1 MPQVRFDQYY
11 KFAELTAVLQAWA
24 VEHPD
29 RFRLTS
35 IGKSYEGRDIW
46 LATVTNFATGPDT
59 EKPAFF
65 IEANIH
71 AVEVTGCIAAL
82 HLINKLL
89 TQYGTDEKVTRVM
102 DTRAF
107 YIMPRLNPD
116 GAELALADRPR
127 FVRSS
132 VRPYP
137 RLDQQDG
144 LIEEDI
150 DGDGR
155 ILMMRV
161 RDPNGAWK
169 PYPDDPRWLIAR
181 EPDDAPGTAGASGG
195 DFYRLLPEGRLQ
207 NYDGVTI
214 KVAPAREGL
223 DLNRQYPMEWAPE
236 GDQQGAGPYPTS
248 EPEVRA
254 MVQAVIDRPNI
265 TGYITY
271 HTMSGVHLRP
281 YSAHA
286 DDDFPTADLRTYKFI
301 GERATK
307 FTGYPAKSVFHDFK
321 YEPKQVIRGG
331 SDDWMYDHLGVYAW
345 TTEFW
350 SPQQQ
355 IGLKDYHFI
364 EWYRDHPLE
373 HDLKL
378 LKWND
383 EVLKGKGYVD
393 WYPFEHPQLGRV
405 ELGGWDQMYSW
416 TNPPAELLEKEI
428 APHSDFAIFHLLISP
443 KLDVYTLEV
452 KPLGADT
459 YHVRLVLCNTGWLP
473 TNITQK
479 AVDRKAVR
487 PIEVELTLPEGAK
500 LINGEK
506 KTEVGQL
513 DGRSDKRNLL
523 STYAD
528 VTSDRVK
535 VEWVIAAPNG
545 GALKIEARHQR
556 AGVIRREVELK

>member
-1 MPQVRFDQYY
+1 MPQVRFDKYY
-11 KFAELTAVLQAWA
+11 KYDELTSILQAWA
-24 VEHPD
+24 VEQPD
-29 RFRLTS
+29 RVRLTS
-35 IGKSYEGRDIW
+35 IGQSYQGRDIW

-59 EKPAFF
+59 EKPAFWL
-65 IEANIH
+65 EANIH
-71 AVEVTGCIAAL
+71 AVEVTGCTAAL

-89 TQYGTDEKVTRVM
+89 TQYGVDEKVTRVM

-107 YIMPRLNPD
+107 YIVPRLNPD

-144 LIEEDI
+144 LIEEDL

-169 PYPDDPRWLIAR
+169 PYPADPRLLIVR
-181 EPDDAPGTAGASGG
+181 EPDDAPGGEY
-195 DFYRLLPEGRLQ
+195 YRLLPEGSIQ

-214 KVAPAREGL
+214 KVAPVREGL

-236 GDQQGAGPYPTS
+236 ADQRGAGPYPTS

-286 DDDFPTADLRTYKFI
+286 DDDFPTSDLRAYKLI

-373 HDLKL
+373 DEIKL
-378 LKWND
+378 LKWSD
-383 EVLKGKGYVD
+383 EVLQRTGYVD
-393 WYPFEHPQLGRV
+393 WYPFEHPQLGHV
-405 ELGGWDQMYSW
+405 ELGGWDQLYSW
-416 TNPPAELLEKEI
+416 TNPPTYLLEKEI

-443 KLDVYTLEV
+443 QLDVHTLGV
-452 KPLGADT
+452 KPIGDGV

-479 AVDRKAVR
+479 ALDRKAVR
-487 PIEVELTLPEGAK
+487 PIEVELTLPDGAT
-500 LINGEK
+500 LVNGEK
-506 KTEVGQL
+506 KVEAGQL
-513 DGRSDKRNLL
+513 EGRSQKRNILD
-523 STYAD
+523 TYAD
-528 VTSDRVK
+528 PTSDRVK
-535 VEWVIAAPNG
+535 VEWVIDAPTG
-545 GALKIEARHQR
+545 GTLKIEARHQR
-556 AGVIRREVELK
+556 AGVIRREVALS

>member
-1 MPQVRFDQYY
+1 MPEIRFNKYY
-11 KFAELTAVLQAWA
+11 KYDELTAVLQAWA
-24 VEHPD
+24 SAHPD
-29 RFRLTS
+29 RFRLAS
-35 IGKSYEGRDIW
+35 LGKSYEGRDIW
-46 LATVTNFATGPDT
+46 LATVTNFATGPDA
-59 EKPAFF
+59 EKPAFW

-71 AVEVTGCIAAL
+71 AVEVTGCTAAL
-82 HLINKLL
+82 HLIHKLL
-89 TQYGTDEKVTRVM
+89 MQYGSDEKVTRVM

-107 YIMPRLNPD
+107 YIVPRLNPD

-127 FVRSS
+127 FIRSS

-155 ILMMRV
+155 ILMMRL

-181 EPDDAPGTAGASGG
+181 EPDDAPGGE
-195 DFYRLLPEGRLQ
+195 FYRVLPEGRIQ

-223 DLNRQYPMEWAPE
+223 DLNRQFPMEWAPE
-236 GDQQGAGPYPTS
+236 GEQKGAGPYPAS
-248 EPEVRA
+248 EPEIRA
-254 MVQAVIDRPNI
+254 LVQAIVDRPNI

-281 YSAHA
+281 YSAHP
-286 DDDFPTADLRTYKFI
+286 DDDFPTDDLRTYKFI

-331 SDDWMYDHLGVYAW
+331 SDDWLYDHIGVYAW

-373 HDLKL
+373 DDLKL

-393 WYPFEHPQLGRV
+393 WYPFEHPQLGPV

-443 KLDVYTLEV
+443 RLDVHTLEV
-452 KPLGADT
+452 KPLGSNT

-479 AVDRKAVR
+479 AIDRKAVR
-487 PIEVELTLPEGAK
+487 PIEVELTLPDGAQ

-506 KTEVGQL
+506 KTELGQL

-523 STYAD
+523 AVYAD

-535 VEWVIAAPNG
+535 AEWVIAAPQG
-545 GALKIEARHQR
+545 GTLKIEARHQR
-556 AGVIRREVELK
+556 AGVIRREVELA

>member
-1 MPQVRFDQYY
+1 MPDVRFDKYY
-11 KFAELTAVLQAWA
+11 RYDELTTILQAWA
-24 VEHPD
+24 AEQPD
-29 RFRLTS
+29 RFHLIS
-35 IGKSYEGRDIW
+35 MGKSHEGRDIW
-46 LATVTNFATGPDT
+46 LATVTNFATGPDK

-71 AVEVTGCIAAL
+71 ATEVTGCTAAL

-102 DTRAF
+102 DTRVF
-107 YIMPRLNPD
+107 YIASRLNPD

-155 ILMMRV
+155 ILTMRV

-181 EPDDAPGTAGASGG
+181 EPDDAPGG
-195 DFYRLLPEGRLQ
+195 DEFYRLLPEGRIQ

-236 GDQQGAGPYPTS
+236 GDQTGAGPYPTS

-281 YSAHA
+281 YSAHP
-286 DDDFPTADLRTYKFI
+286 DDDFPTSDLRTYKFI

-331 SDDWMYDHLGVYAW
+331 SDDWMYDHIGVYAW

-373 HDLKL
+373 DDLKL

-393 WYPFEHPQLGRV
+393 WYPFEHPQLGHV

-416 TNPPAELLEKEI
+416 NNPPVELLEKEI

-443 KLDVYTLEV
+443 MLDVHTLEV

-487 PIEVELTLPEGAK
+487 PIEVELTLPDGAK

-506 KTEVGQL
+506 KIEVGQL
-513 DGRSDKRNLL
+513 EGRSDKRNLL

-528 VTSDRVK
+528 ATSDRVK
-535 VEWVIAAPNG
+535 AEWVIAAPNG
-545 GALKIEARHQR
+545 GSLKIEARHAR
-556 AGVIRREVELK
+556 AGTLRREVELK

>member
-1 MPQVRFDQYY
+1 MPQVRFDHYY
-11 KFAELTAVLQAWA
+11 KYAELTAVLQAWA

-71 AVEVTGCIAAL
+71 AVEVTGCTAAL

-107 YIMPRLNPD
+107 YITPRLNPD
-116 GAELALADRPR
+116 GAELALADRPK

-181 EPDDAPGTAGASGG
+181 EPDDAPAVPGAPGG
-195 DFYRLLPEGRLQ
+195 EFYRLLPEGRLQ

-383 EVLKGKGYVD
+383 EVLKGKGYID
-393 WYPFEHPQLGRV
+393 WYPFEHPQLGQV

-443 KLDVYTLEV
+443 KLDVHTLEV

-479 AVDRKAVR
+479 AIDRKAVR

-500 LINGEK
+500 IINGEK

-513 DGRSDKRNLL
+513 DGRSDKRNVL

-545 GALKIEARHQR
+545 GPLKIEARHQR
-556 AGVIRREVELK
+556 AGVIRREVELA

>member
-1 MPQVRFDQYY
+1 MPEVRFNKYY
-11 KFAELTAVLQAWA
+11 KYDELTAVLQAWA
-24 VEHPD
+24 SAHPD
-29 RFRLTS
+29 RFRLAS
-35 IGKSYEGRDIW
+35 LGKSYEGRDIW
-46 LATVTNFATGPDT
+46 LATVTNFATGPDA
-59 EKPAFF
+59 EKPSFW

-71 AVEVTGCIAAL
+71 AVEVTGCTAAL
-82 HLINKLL
+82 HLIHKLL
-89 TQYGTDEKVTRVM
+89 TRYGTDEKVTRVM

-107 YIMPRLNPD
+107 YIVPRLNPD

-127 FVRSS
+127 FIRSS

-155 ILMMRV
+155 ILMMRL

-181 EPDDAPGTAGASGG
+181 EPDDAPGGE
-195 DFYRLLPEGRLQ
+195 FYRVLPEGRIQ
-207 NYDGVTI
+207 NYDGVII
-214 KVAPAREGL
+214 KAAPAREGL
-223 DLNRQYPMEWAPE
+223 DLNRQFPMEWAPE
-236 GDQQGAGPYPTS
+236 GEQKGAGPYPTS
-248 EPEVRA
+248 EPEIRA
-254 MVQAVIDRPNI
+254 LVQAIIDRPNI

-281 YSAHA
+281 YSAHP
-286 DDDFPTADLRTYKFI
+286 DDDFPTDDLRTYKFI

-331 SDDWMYDHLGVYAW
+331 SDDWLYDHLGVYAW

-373 HDLKL
+373 DDLKL

-393 WYPFEHPQLGRV
+393 WYPFEHPQLGPV

-443 KLDVYTLEV
+443 RLDVHTLEV
-452 KPLGADT
+452 KPLGSNT

-479 AVDRKAVR
+479 AIDRKAVR
-487 PIEVELTLPEGAK
+487 PIEVELTLPAGAQ

-506 KTEVGQL
+506 KTELGQL

-523 STYAD
+523 AAYAD

-535 VEWVIAAPNG
+535 AEWVIAAPAG
-545 GALKIEARHQR
+545 GTLKIEARHQR

>member
-1 MPQVRFDQYY
+1 MANVRFDKYY
-11 KFAELTAVLQAWA
+11 KHDELTAVLQTWA
-24 VEHPD
+24 VEQPD

-35 IGKSYEGRDIW
+35 MGKSYEGRDIW

-59 EKPAFF
+59 EKPAFW

-71 AVEVTGCIAAL
+71 ATEVTGCTAAL

-89 TQYGTDEKVTRVM
+89 TQYGQDEKVTRVM

-107 YIMPRLNPD
+107 YIAPRLNPD
-116 GAELALADRPR
+116 GAELALADRPK
-127 FVRSS
+127 FIRSS

-155 ILMMRV
+155 ILTMRV

-181 EPDDAPGTAGASGG
+181 EPDDAPGSGE
-195 DFYRLLPEGRLQ
+195 FYRLLPEGSIQ

-236 GDQQGAGPYPTS
+236 GDQHGAGPYPTS

-271 HTMSGVHLRP
+271 HTSSGVHLRP

-364 EWYRDHPLE
+364 EWYRDHPLD

-383 EVLKGKGYVD
+383 EVLKGKGYID
-393 WYPFEHPQLGRV
+393 WYPYEHPQLGHV

-416 TNPPAELLEKEI
+416 TNPPTDLLEKEI

-443 KLDVYTLEV
+443 KLDVHTLEV

-500 LINGEK
+500 MINGEK
-506 KTEVGQL
+506 KVEVGQL

-545 GALKIEARHQR
+545 GPLKIEARHQR
-556 AGVIRREVELK
+556 AGVIRREVELA

>member
-1 MPQVRFDQYY
+1 
-11 KFAELTAVLQAWA
+11 
-24 VEHPD
+24 
-29 RFRLTS
+29 
-35 IGKSYEGRDIW
+35 
-46 LATVTNFATGPDT
+46 
-59 EKPAFF
+59 
-65 IEANIH
+65 
-71 AVEVTGCIAAL
+71 
-82 HLINKLL
+82 
-89 TQYGTDEKVTRVM
+89 M

-107 YIMPRLNPD
+107 YIAPRLNPD

-127 FVRSS
+127 FIRSS

-155 ILMMRV
+155 ILTMRV

-181 EPDDAPGTAGASGG
+181 EPDDAPGSGE
-195 DFYRLLPEGRLQ
+195 FYRLLPEGSIQ

-236 GDQQGAGPYPTS
+236 GDQHGAGPYPTS

-286 DDDFPTADLRTYKFI
+286 DDDMPTGDLRTFKFI

-378 LKWND
+378 LKWSD
-383 EVLKGKGYVD
+383 EVLKGKGYID
-393 WYPFEHPQLGRV
+393 WYPFEHPQLGHV
-405 ELGGWDQMYSW
+405 ELGGWDGMYS
-416 TNPPAELLEKEI
+416 L
-428 APHSDFAIFHLLISP
+428 DAIRPRNCWRKKSP
-443 KLDVYTLEV
+443 RT
-452 KPLGADT
+452 A
-459 YHVRLVLCNTGWLP
+459 
-473 TNITQK
+473 
-479 AVDRKAVR
+479 
-487 PIEVELTLPEGAK
+487 TLPSS
-500 LINGEK
+500 IC
-506 KTEVGQL
+506 
-513 DGRSDKRNLL
+513 
-523 STYAD
+523 
-528 VTSDRVK
+528 
-535 VEWVIAAPNG
+535 
-545 GALKIEARHQR
+545 
-556 AGVIRREVELK
+556 

>member
-1 MPQVRFDQYY
+1 MLEIRFNKYY
-11 KFAELTAVLQAWA
+11 KYDELTAVLQAWA
-24 VEHPD
+24 SAHPD
-29 RFRLTS
+29 RFRLAS
-35 IGKSYEGRDIW
+35 LGKSYEGRDIW
-46 LATVTNFATGPDT
+46 LATVTNFATGPDA
-59 EKPAFF
+59 EKPAFW

-71 AVEVTGCIAAL
+71 AVEVTGCTAAL
-82 HLINKLL
+82 HLIHKLL
-89 TQYGTDEKVTRVM
+89 TQYGSDEKVTRVM

-107 YIMPRLNPD
+107 YIVPRLNPD

-127 FVRSS
+127 FIRSS

-137 RLDQQDG
+137 RLDQRDG

-155 ILMMRV
+155 ILMMRL

-181 EPDDAPGTAGASGG
+181 EPDDAPGGE
-195 DFYRLLPEGRLQ
+195 FYRVLPEGRIQ

-223 DLNRQYPMEWAPE
+223 DLNRQFPMEWAPE
-236 GDQQGAGPYPTS
+236 GEQKGAGPYPAS
-248 EPEVRA
+248 EPEIRA
-254 MVQAVIDRPNI
+254 LVQAIVDRPNI

-281 YSAHA
+281 YSAHP
-286 DDDFPTADLRTYKFI
+286 DDDFPTDDLRTYKFI

-331 SDDWMYDHLGVYAW
+331 SDDWLYDHIGVYAW

-373 HDLKL
+373 DDLKL

-383 EVLKGKGYVD
+383 EVLKGQGYVD
-393 WYPFEHPQLGRV
+393 WYPFEHPQLGPV

-443 KLDVYTLEV
+443 RLDVHTLEV
-452 KPLGADT
+452 KPLGANT

-479 AVDRKAVR
+479 AIDRKAVR
-487 PIEVELTLPEGAK
+487 PIEVELTLPDGAQ

-506 KTEVGQL
+506 KTELGQL

-523 STYAD
+523 AAYAD
-528 VTSDRVK
+528 VTSDRIK
-535 VEWVIAAPNG
+535 AEWVIAAPQG
-545 GALKIEARHQR
+545 GTLKIEARHQR
-556 AGVIRREVELK
+556 AGVIRREVELA

>member
-1 MPQVRFDQYY
+1 MPEVRFDRFY
-11 KFAELTAVLQAWA
+11 KHAELTAILQAWA
-24 VEHPD
+24 TQHPD

-59 EKPAFF
+59 EKPAFW

-71 AVEVTGCIAAL
+71 AVEVTGCTAAL
-82 HLINKLL
+82 HLIAKLL
-89 TQYGTDEKVTRVM
+89 TQYGRDEKVTRVL

-107 YIMPRLNPD
+107 YIAPRLNPD

-169 PYPDDPRWLIAR
+169 PCPDDPRWLIAR
-181 EPDDAPGTAGASGG
+181 EPDEAPGGEY
-195 DFYRLLPEGRLQ
+195 YRLLPEGRIQ

-236 GDQQGAGPYPTS
+236 GEQKGAGPYPAS

-281 YSAHA
+281 YSAHP
-286 DDDFPTADLRTYKFI
+286 DDDLPTADLRTYKLI

-307 FTGYPAKSVFHDFK
+307 ITGYPAKSVFHDFK

-373 HDLKL
+373 DDLKL

-383 EVLKGKGYVD
+383 EVLQGKGYVD
-393 WYPFEHPQLGRV
+393 WYPFDHPQLGRV
-405 ELGGWDQMYSW
+405 ELGGWDQMYCW
-416 TNPPAELLEKEI
+416 ANPPAELLEKEI
-428 APHSDFAIFHLLISP
+428 APHSDFAVFHLLISP
-443 KLDVYTLEV
+443 LLDVYTLDV
-452 KPLGADT
+452 KSIGGGA

-479 AVDRKAVR
+479 ALDRKAVR
-487 PIEVELTLPEGAK
+487 PIEVELTLPEGAT
-500 LINGEK
+500 LIHGEK
-506 KTEVGQL
+506 KVECGQL
-513 DGRSDKRNLL
+513 DGRADKRNVL
-523 STYAD
+523 SLYAD
-528 VTSDRVK
+528 DTSDRVK
-535 VEWVIAAPNG
+535 VEWVVAAPQG
-545 GALKIEARHQR
+545 GTLKIEARHAR
-556 AGVIRREVELK
+556 AGTLRREVELK

>member
-1 MPQVRFDQYY
+1 MPQVRFDKYY
-11 KFAELTAVLQAWA
+11 KYDELTTLLQAWA
-24 VEHPD
+24 MEQPA
-29 RFRLTS
+29 RFHLTS
-35 IGKSYEGRDIW
+35 IGKSYQGRDIW

-59 EKPAFF
+59 EKPALF

-71 AVEVTGCIAAL
+71 AVEVTGCTAAL

-89 TQYGTDEKVTRVM
+89 TQYGVDEKVTRVM

-169 PYPDDPRWLIAR
+169 PYANDPRWLIAR
-181 EPDDAPGTAGASGG
+181 EPDDAPGGEY
-195 DFYRLLPEGRLQ
+195 YRLLPEGSIQ

-214 KVAPAREGL
+214 KVAPVREGL
-223 DLNRQYPMEWAPE
+223 DLNRQYPMEWMPE
-236 GDQQGAGPYPTS
+236 GDQHGAGPYPTS

-281 YSAHA
+281 YSAHP
-286 DDDFPTADLRTYKFI
+286 DDDFPTSDLRGYKFI

-307 FTGYPAKSVFHDFK
+307 FTGYPNKSVFHDFK

-383 EVLKGKGYVD
+383 DVLQRKGYVD
-393 WYPFEHPQLGRV
+393 WYPFDHPQLGHV

-416 TNPPAELLEKEI
+416 TNPPTYLLEKEI

-443 KLDVYTLEV
+443 QLDVHTLDV
-452 KPLGADT
+452 KPIGDGV
-459 YHVRLVLCNTGWLP
+459 YRVRLVLCNTGWLP

-487 PIEVELTLPEGAK
+487 AIEVELTLPDGAT
-500 LINGEK
+500 LVNGEK
-506 KTEVGQL
+506 KVEAGQL
-513 DGRSDKRNLL
+513 EGRSQKRNMLD
-523 STYAD
+523 TYAD
-528 VTSDRVK
+528 ATSDRVK
-535 VEWVIAAPNG
+535 VEWVIAAPKG
-545 GALKIEARHQR
+545 GTLKIEARHQR
-556 AGVIRREVELK
+556 AGTLRREVELR

>member
-1 MPQVRFDQYY
+1 MPEVRFNKYY
-11 KFAELTAVLQAWA
+11 KYDELTAVLQAWA
-24 VEHPD
+24 SAHPD
-29 RFRLTS
+29 RFRLAS
-35 IGKSYEGRDIW
+35 LGKSYEGRDIW
-46 LATVTNFATGPDT
+46 LATVTNFATGPDA
-59 EKPAFF
+59 EKPAFW

-71 AVEVTGCIAAL
+71 AVEVTGCTAAL
-82 HLINKLL
+82 HLIHKLL
-89 TQYGTDEKVTRVM
+89 TQYGSDEKVTRVM

-107 YIMPRLNPD
+107 YIVPRLNPD

-127 FVRSS
+127 FIRSS

-155 ILMMRV
+155 ILMMRL

-181 EPDDAPGTAGASGG
+181 EPDDAPGGE
-195 DFYRLLPEGRLQ
+195 FYRVLPEGRIQ

-223 DLNRQYPMEWAPE
+223 DLNRQFPMEWAPE
-236 GDQQGAGPYPTS
+236 GEQKGAGPYPAS
-248 EPEVRA
+248 EPEIRA
-254 MVQAVIDRPNI
+254 LVQAIVDRPNI

-281 YSAHA
+281 YSAHP
-286 DDDFPTADLRTYKFI
+286 DDDFPTDDLRTYKFI

-331 SDDWMYDHLGVYAW
+331 SDDWLYDHIGVYAW

-373 HDLKL
+373 DDLKL

-393 WYPFEHPQLGRV
+393 WYPFEHPQLGPV

-443 KLDVYTLEV
+443 RLDVHTLEV
-452 KPLGADT
+452 KPLGANT

-479 AVDRKAVR
+479 AIDRKAVR
-487 PIEVELTLPEGAK
+487 PIEVELTLPDGAQ

-506 KTEVGQL
+506 KTELGQL

-523 STYAD
+523 AAYAD
-528 VTSDRVK
+528 VTSDRIK
-535 VEWVIAAPNG
+535 AEWVIAAPQG
-545 GALKIEARHQR
+545 GTLKIEARHQR
-556 AGVIRREVELK
+556 AGVIRREVELA

>member
-1 MPQVRFDQYY
+1 MANVRFDHYY
-11 KFAELTAVLQAWA
+11 KYAELTAVLQAWA

-35 IGKSYEGRDIW
+35 MGKSYEGRDIW
-46 LATVTNFATGPDT
+46 LATVTHFATGPDT
-59 EKPAFF
+59 EKPAFWL
-65 IEANIH
+65 EANIH
-71 AVEVTGCIAAL
+71 ATEVTGCTAAL
-82 HLINKLL
+82 HLIDKLL
-89 TQYGTDEKVTRVM
+89 TQYGTDEKVSRVM

-107 YIMPRLNPD
+107 YIAPRLNPD

-127 FVRSS
+127 FIRSS

-155 ILMMRV
+155 ILTMRV

-169 PYPDDPRWLIAR
+169 PYPADPRWLIAR
-181 EPDDAPGTAGASGG
+181 EPDDAPDSGE
-195 DFYRLLPEGRLQ
+195 FYRLLPEGSIQ

-236 GDQQGAGPYPTS
+236 GDQHGAGPYPTS

-331 SDDWMYDHLGVYAW
+331 SDDWMYDYLGVYAW

-378 LKWND
+378 LKWSD
-383 EVLKGKGYVD
+383 EVLKGKGYID
-393 WYPFEHPQLGRV
+393 WYPFEHPQLGHV

-443 KLDVYTLEV
+443 QLDVHTLKV

-459 YHVRLVLCNTGWLP
+459 YHVRLVVCNTGWLP

-535 VEWVIAAPNG
+535 VEWVIAAPKG
-545 GALKIEARHQR
+545 GSLKIEARHQR
-556 AGVIRREVELK
+556 AGTLRREVELK

>member
-1 MPQVRFDQYY
+1 MPDVRFDKYY
-11 KFAELTAVLQAWA
+11 RYDELTAILQAWA
-24 VEHPD
+24 AEQPD
-29 RFRLTS
+29 RFHLTS
-35 IGKSYEGRDIW
+35 MGKSHEGRDIW
-46 LATVTNFATGPDT
+46 LATVTNFATGPDK
-59 EKPAFF
+59 EKPAFW

-71 AVEVTGCIAAL
+71 ATEVTGCTAAL

-107 YIMPRLNPD
+107 YIAPRLNPD
-116 GAELALADRPR
+116 GAELALADRPK

-155 ILMMRV
+155 ILTMRV

-181 EPDDAPGTAGASGG
+181 EPDDAPGSGE
-195 DFYRLLPEGRLQ
+195 FYRLLPEGRIQ

-236 GDQQGAGPYPTS
+236 GDQTGAGPYPTS

-286 DDDFPTADLRTYKFI
+286 DDDLPTNDLRTYKYI

-331 SDDWMYDHLGVYAW
+331 SDDWMYDHIGVYAW

-373 HDLKL
+373 DDLKL

-393 WYPFEHPQLGRV
+393 WYPFEHPQLGHV

-416 TNPPAELLEKEI
+416 NNPPVELLEKEI
-428 APHSDFAIFHLLISP
+428 TPHSDFAIFHLLISP
-443 KLDVYTLEV
+443 KLDVHTLES

-487 PIEVELTLPEGAK
+487 PIEVELTLPDGAK

-528 VTSDRVK
+528 ATSDRVK

-545 GALKIEARHQR
+545 GTLKIEARHAR
-556 AGVIRREVELK
+556 AGTLRREVELK